1 MRSKRNIFN
10 VSLCNI
16 WTFGGG
22 VMFTCS
28 VSFPEIKKE
37 TINVEDQFKVVVC
50 LTKKRRQKR
59 SQMELCS
66 TFMWTESIVFQTFA
80 LSVQINL
87 NEQETKESP
96 EELISVVAVYIPL
109 VLLVGETNKHGQ
121 LDTKGL
127 VWLWEQT
134 AEGFIRGN
142 TDYSLNVKHFAGN
155 DKQDETFLFYLFI
168 FTANRKCNDCAQSF
182 RHNS

>member
-1 MRSKRNIFN
+1 MLKINLKLLF
-10 VSLCNI
+10 VSL
-16 WTFGGG
+16 
-22 VMFTCS
+22 
-28 VSFPEIKKE
+28 KK
-37 TINVEDQFKVVVC
+37 K
-50 LTKKRRQKR
+50 RQKR

-87 NEQETKESP
+87 NEQEKKESP

-134 AEGFIRGN
+134 VEGFIRGN

-155 DKQDETFLFYLFI
+155 AKQDETFLFYLFI